1 VLLHSWNDRRTHEF
15 FHERS
20 YPDPQVLTRVFQ
32 ALGAE
37 AHPADTLARRLH
49 LPADELETA
58 LEKLWIHG
66 GARFSSAGAQ
76 QLVSRGE
83 DVWLAPYR
91 RQREYRREQLD
102 RIQRFADGHTCR
114 MAALVQHFGDQ
125 QDDGRAC
132 GACDVCDPGACLVR
146 SVRAPKPREREAARA
161 VLETLRL
168 RDGQSTGRLHAA
180 CGGAS
185 LERRVFEEVLGGLVR
200 AGLLRVSADEF
211 EKEGRKISFQRAW
224 ITPVGRGASPAG
236 LEFTLAEEH
245 AGPAGR
251 GPGGSRGKKR
261 PKPVGRATA
270 DSRLV
275 AELKQWR
282 LAESRKRGVPA
293 FRVLRDRTL
302 MAIAAARPRDE
313 AGLLA
318 VPGIGPA
325 LLRRHGSRILRICRT
340 RA

>member
-1 VLLHSWNDRRTHEF
+1 
-15 FHERS
+15 
-20 YPDPQVLTRVFQ
+20 
-32 ALGAE
+32 
-37 AHPADTLARRLH
+37 
-49 LPADELETA
+49 
-58 LEKLWIHG
+58 
-66 GARFSSAGAQ
+66 
-76 QLVSRGE
+76 
-83 DVWLAPYR
+83 
-91 RQREYRREQLD
+91 
-102 RIQRFADGHTCR
+102 
-114 MAALVQHFGDQ
+114 M
-125 QDDGRAC
+125 
-132 GACDVCDPGACLVR
+132 
-146 SVRAPKPREREAARA
+146 
-161 VLETLRL
+161 LETLRL

-180 CGGAS
+180 CGSAS
-185 LERRVFEEVLGGLVR
+185 LERHVFEEVLGGLVR

-211 EKEGRKISFQRAW
+211 EKEGRKIYFQRAW

-325 LLRRHGSRILRICRT
+325 LLQRHGSRILRICPHFGSTPPGTEASGFPPGRWGSCAVPGPAPPPTLPGAALWTRPHRRPRGGDAAGRRDQLRVMPGSWDEWPASGTITASSSGQAAAGRPGCSPGTRCRSGRAPRRRGCRGCDRRGRSSRSSGSKRT
-340 RA
+340 LRK